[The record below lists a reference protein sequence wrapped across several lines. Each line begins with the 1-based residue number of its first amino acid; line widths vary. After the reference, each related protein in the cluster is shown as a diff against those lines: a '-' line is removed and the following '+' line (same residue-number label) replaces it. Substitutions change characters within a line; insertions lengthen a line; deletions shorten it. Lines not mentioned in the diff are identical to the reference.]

1 MMRLEDVEFLRLLP
15 EFMRE
20 DAANIGL
27 SKAVDD
33 LIRPLAARLKLLST
47 WGHIDALS
55 EAELDELAWELDI
68 QWYYL
73 ARPGDIET
81 KRRLVR
87 ESDLVHARLG
97 TPWAVEETVRAFFGS
112 AVVQEWNEYDGQ
124 PGHFRIAMDDIAVLH
139 AIFRDERARYLRILD
154 LVKRK
159 SAWYDGEVF
168 TLLIRFPNRD
178 DWFFRDFKV
187 AMRISNFAPV
197 IRFNGERK
205 FDGSWLFH
213 QGIRGGRLRALSI
226 GMRLENT
233 EEIRAEDMRV
243 DAYFRTGSATGAGV
257 SVEVE
262 VGARTD
268 GSARQEKFGVWS
280 GFGEKNA
287 LSGAVVM
294 DSMWRFNGEVKFDG
308 SRKFHAK
315 IIQEEI

>member
-1 MMRLEDVEFLRLLP
+1 MRLEDVEFLRLLP

-73 ARPGDIET
+73 ARPGDVET
-81 KRRLVR
+81 KRLLIR

-124 PGHFRIAMDDIAVLH
+124 PGHFRIAMDDIAVFH

-178 DWFFRDFKV
+178 EFDLRDLRMALRIPNNPGAVYLDGRRKLDGTWRLRSGARGLGFHGLLIGAGFFNDLGV
-187 AMRISNFAPV
+187 AADGLRV
-197 IRFNGERK
+197 
-205 FDGSWLFH
+205 DGS
-213 QGIRGGRLRALSI
+213 
-226 GMRLENT
+226 
-233 EEIRAEDMRV
+233 
-243 DAYFRTGSATGAGV
+243 FRTGNATGAGL
-257 SVEVE
+257 SIAF
-262 VGARTD
+262 GAKND
-268 GSARQEKFGVWS
+268 GTLRQERLGIWG
-280 GFGEKNA
+280 GFVERGA
-287 LSGAVVM
+287 LRGRITM
-294 DSMWRFNGEVKFDG
+294 DSMWRLNGEVRLNG
-308 SRKFHAK
+308 ARKLNAGIK
-315 IIQEEI
+315 EEAI